1 MTSMEEDPSAERIE
15 EEASLWAARIEGGA
29 LSDRDRAELSAWL
42 AVDAEH
48 RRVLA
53 CYCELSAQLD
63 AQLNRGGGLVRS
75 SRDEA
80 EDGNQDGGRC
90 AVSATLPFGG
100 DGAPPSNN
108 ITGLRHWRATVGAL
122 LAAAAVV
129 VLVVVLTGRPRELA
143 TKTAERQ
150 AIALDDGSRVEL
162 NARTS
167 LAVNFRRGERRVKL
181 VRGEAWFSVT
191 KMPERPFVV
200 ETPAGVVRV
209 TGTEFNVRAAQS
221 EQVEVTVLAGTVHV
235 RAAGAKATDEAVTPG
250 RQAVMS
256 GGQVAVRSLIDG
268 AAQDAVAWRQG
279 QTVFDNTPLGEAIE
293 RFAAYHARMIT
304 VDPAVVDLR
313 LGGRFS
319 LGDLDGLLESV
330 ESVLP
335 VHVLRG
341 LDGQVRIVAARKPG
355 R

>member
-1 MTSMEEDPSAERIE
+1 MTTMDEDPSAERIE
-15 EEASLWAARIEGGA
+15 EEASLWAARIDGGN
-29 LSDRDRAELSAWL
+29 LSERNRAELSAWL
-42 AVDAEH
+42 AAGARR
-48 RRVLA
+48 RRVLE

-63 AQLNRGGGLVRS
+63 AQLGPG
-75 SRDEA
+75 
-80 EDGNQDGGRC
+80 
-90 AVSATLPFGG
+90 
-100 DGAPPSNN
+100 GAPVPA
-108 ITGLRHWRATVGAL
+108 RAHRRWRMAVGV
-122 LAAAAVV
+122 LAAAAAIVV
-129 VLVVVLTGRPRELA
+129 CVAVLAGRPRELA

-162 NARTS
+162 NAQTS
-167 LAVNFRRGERRVKL
+167 LAVNFRRGERRVRL
-181 VRGEAWFSVT
+181 VRGEAWFSVA
-191 KMPERPFVV
+191 KMPARPFVV

-235 RAAGAKATDEAVTPG
+235 RAAGAEATDEAVTPG
-250 RQAVMS
+250 RQAVMG
-256 GGQVAVRSLIDG
+256 GGQVAVRSLVGG

-279 QTVFDNTPLGEAIE
+279 QTVFDNTPLGDAIE
-293 RFAAYHARMIT
+293 RFAAYHARTIA
-304 VDPAVVDLR
+304 VDPAVADLR

-341 LDGQVRIVAARKPG
+341 PDGQVRIVAARKPG

>member
-1 MTSMEEDPSAERIE
+1 MTSMEENPSAERIE

-63 AQLNRGGGLVRS
+63 AQIGPM
-75 SRDEA
+75 D
-80 EDGNQDGGRC
+80 
-90 AVSATLPFGG
+90 
-100 DGAPPSNN
+100 APV
-108 ITGLRHWRATVGAL
+108 LARAHRRWRMAVGA
-122 LAAAAVV
+122 LAAAAAIIVFV
-129 VLVVVLTGRPRELA
+129 AVLAGRPRELA

-191 KMPERPFVV
+191 KMPARPFVV
-200 ETPAGVVRV
+200 ETPAGIVRV

-304 VDPAVVDLR
+304 VDPAVADLR

-341 LDGQVRIVAARKPG
+341 PDGQVRIVAARKPG